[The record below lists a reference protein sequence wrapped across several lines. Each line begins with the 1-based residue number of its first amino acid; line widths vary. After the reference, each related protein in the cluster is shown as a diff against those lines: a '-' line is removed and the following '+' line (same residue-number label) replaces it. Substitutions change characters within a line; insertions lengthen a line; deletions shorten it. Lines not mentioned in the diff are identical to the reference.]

1 MTNETPVVRV
11 IEGPGSWHSRAVN
24 ALLRLMLR
32 TPLRHDADIPA
43 LRRRY
48 QNIDARHIPV
58 SDRVSR
64 ESVDCDGVPA
74 QWVSVPESRA
84 ERVVLYLHGG
94 SFAYRFPNA
103 HANFAA
109 RLCERLEARALL
121 PDYRLAPEHP
131 FPAAPD
137 DCLTAYRWLLARGI
151 APHNLVIIGDSA
163 GGNLA
168 LVTVQRARND
178 GDPLPACAVLLSPGV
193 DGTLASPSMVDNAD
207 NDPMLRLNNLLVL
220 RNHYVPASHL
230 VTHPHVSPLF
240 GEFAGLP
247 PLLLQVGST
256 ELLRDEAIRAAQKAR
271 AAGVDVELEI
281 WPDTPHVFQIV
292 SFLPES
298 LQALEHIVRFVLAR
312 TGWKAPPVAAPVA
325 VRNTFGFK

>member
-1 MTNETPVVRV
+1 MTHEDPIARV

-24 ALLRLMLR
+24 ALLRLVLR
-32 TPLRHDADIPA
+32 SPLRHDVDIPA

-48 QNIDARHIPV
+48 EEIDARHIPV
-58 SDRVSR
+58 DDWVTRQP
-64 ESVDCDGVPA
+64 VDCDGVPA
-74 QWVSVPESRA
+74 QWVRVPESRP

-103 HANFAA
+103 HAGFAA
-109 RLCERLEARALL
+109 RLCRRLEARALM

-137 DCLTAYRWLLARGI
+137 DCLAAYRWLLAGGVDPRGV
-151 APHNLVIIGDSA
+151 VIVGDSA

-168 LVTVQRARND
+168 LVTVQRALAA
-178 GDPLPACAVLLSPGV
+178 GDPLPICAVLLSPGV
-193 DGTLASPSMVDNAD
+193 DCTLASPSMVDNAD
-207 NDPMLRLNNLLVL
+207 RDPMLRLNNLLVL

-256 ELLRDEAIRAAQKAR
+256 ELLRDEAIRTAQKAR
-271 AAGVDVELEI
+271 AAGVEVELEL
-281 WPDTPHVFQIV
+281 WPDMPHVFQIV

-298 LQALEHIVRFVLAR
+298 AQALEHIVQFVRSR
-312 TGWKAPPVAAPVA
+312 TGWDVADSPPAATSP
-325 VRNTFGFK
+325 R

>member
-1 MTNETPVVRV
+1 MAPEDPIVRV
-11 IEGPGSWHSRAVN
+11 IEGPGSWHSRAVS
-24 ALLRLMLR
+24 ALLRLVLR
-32 TPLRHDADIPA
+32 SPLRHDVDIPA

-48 QNIDARHIPV
+48 EEIDARHIPV
-58 SDRVSR
+58 EEWVRR
-64 ESVDCDGVPA
+64 EPVACDGVPA
-74 QWVSVPESRA
+74 QWVSVPESRP

-103 HANFAA
+103 HGNFAA
-109 RLCERLEARALL
+109 RLCQRLEARALM

-137 DCLTAYRWLLARGI
+137 DCLAAYRWLLARGVR
-151 APHNLVIIGDSA
+151 PHNLVIIGDSA

-168 LVTVQRARND
+168 LVTVQRARDD
-178 GDPLPACAVLLSPGV
+178 GDPPPACAVLLSPGV
-193 DGTLASPSMVDNAD
+193 DCTLASPSMVDNAD
-207 NDPMLRLNNLLVL
+207 RDPMLRLNNLLVL

-240 GEFAGLP
+240 GTFAGLP

-256 ELLRDEAIRAAQKAR
+256 ELLRDESIRTAQKAR
-271 AAGVDVELEI
+271 AAGVDVELEL
-281 WPDTPHVFQIV
+281 WPEMPHVFQIV

-298 LQALEHIVRFVLAR
+298 AQALDHIVRFVRSRA
-312 TGWKAPPVAAPVA
+312 GWDAADGPRA
-325 VRNTFGFK
+325 ATLPR

>member
-1 MTNETPVVRV
+1 MTHDAPLVRV

-24 ALLRLMLR
+24 TLLRLMLR
-32 TPLRHDADIPA
+32 SPLRHDADIPA

-48 QNIDARHIPV
+48 EEIDARHI
-58 SDRVSR
+58 
-64 ESVDCDGVPA
+64 SVDDWVTREPVHCDGVPS
-74 QWVSVPESRA
+74 QWVRVPETRA
-84 ERVVLYLHGG
+84 ERVLLYLHGG
-94 SFAYRFPNA
+94 SFAYRFPNS
-103 HANFAA
+103 HAAFAA
-109 RLCERLEARALL
+109 RLCRRLEARALI

-137 DCLTAYRWLLARGI
+137 DCLAAYRWLLSTGVSPR
-151 APHNLVIIGDSA
+151 NVVFVGDSA

-168 LVTVQRARND
+168 LVTLQRALQG

-193 DGTLASPSMVDNAD
+193 DCTLASPSMVDNAD
-207 NDPMLRLNNLLVL
+207 RDPMLRLNNLLVL
-220 RNHYVPASHL
+220 RNHYVPSPHL

-247 PLLLQVGST
+247 PLLIQVGSS
-256 ELLRDEAIRAAQKAR
+256 ELLRDEAIRAAERAR
-271 AAGVDVELEI
+271 DAGVDVELEL

-298 LQALEHIVRFVLAR
+298 AQALEHIVGFVLTRAR
-312 TGWKAPPVAAPVA
+312 WELGSQR
-325 VRNTFGFK
+325 RNPA

>member
-1 MTNETPVVRV
+1 MTAEDSLVRV

-32 TPLRHDADIPA
+32 SPLRHDVDIPA

-48 QNIDARHIPV
+48 EDIDARHIPV
-58 SDRVSR
+58 DDWVVRQPLH
-64 ESVDCDGVPA
+64 CDGVPA
-74 QWVSVPESRA
+74 QWVSVPETRP

-103 HANFAA
+103 HAGFAA
-109 RLCERLEARALL
+109 RLCRRLEARALI

-137 DCLTAYRWLLARGI
+137 DCLAAYRWLLASGV
-151 APHNLVIIGDSA
+151 APDHVVVVGDSA

-168 LVTVQRARND
+168 LVTMQRALTA

-193 DGTLASPSMVDNAD
+193 DCTLASPSMVDNAEH
-207 NDPMLRLNNLLVL
+207 DPMLRLNNLLVL

-240 GEFAGLP
+240 GEFVGLP

-256 ELLRDEAIRAAQKAR
+256 EILRDEAIRAAQKAR
-271 AAGVDVELEI
+271 AAGVDVELEL
-281 WPDTPHVFQIV
+281 WPDMPHVFQIV

-298 LQALEHIVRFVLAR
+298 AQALDHIVAFVRRRAR
-312 TGWKAPPVAAPVA
+312 WDAA
-325 VRNTFGFK
+325 VRVPA

>member
-1 MTNETPVVRV
+1 MAPEDPIVRV

-24 ALLRLMLR
+24 ALLRLVLR
-32 TPLRHDADIPA
+32 SPLRHDVDIPA

-48 QNIDARHIPV
+48 EEIDARHIPV
-58 SDRVSR
+58 DDRVMR
-64 ESVDCDGVPA
+64 EPVACDGVPA
-74 QWVSVPESRA
+74 LWVSVPESRP

-103 HANFAA
+103 HTSFAA
-109 RLCERLEARALL
+109 RLSQRLEARALM

-137 DCLTAYRWLLARGI
+137 DCLAAYRWLLARGI
-151 APHNLVIIGDSA
+151 RPHDLVIIGDSA

-168 LVTVQRARND
+168 LVTVQRARD
-178 GDPLPACAVLLSPGV
+178 DRDPPPACAVLLSPGV
-193 DGTLASPSMVDNAD
+193 DCTLASPSMVDNAD
-207 NDPMLRLNNLLVL
+207 RDPMLRLNNLLVL

-256 ELLRDEAIRAAQKAR
+256 ELLRDESIRTAQKAR
-271 AAGVDVELEI
+271 AAGVDVELEL
-281 WPDTPHVFQIV
+281 WPEMPHVFQIV

-298 LQALEHIVRFVLAR
+298 AQALDHIVRFVRAR
-312 TGWKAPPVAAPVA
+312 TGWDVADRPTVGSST
-325 VRNTFGFK
+325 R